1 MEKWQRCSLSSLG
14 VIVVSNAVLF
24 VSSRNAPPKE
34 RGEKLRDEPKTA
46 GMERWWNILMSL
58 AVFRTFYGMSRV

>member
-1 MEKWQRCSLSSLG
+1 MEKWQGCSLSSLG
-14 VIVVSNAVLF
+14 VIEVSNAALF

-34 RGEKLRDEPKTA
+34 RGEKSLDEPKKA